1 MTGDGVTD
9 GRTPV
14 DVTDGDGAAVV
25 VRGARL
31 RVEVALG
38 LGVADAVRVAAGE
51 WLSVTNGVSLG
62 AAGGGGG
69 RTST

>member
-1 MTGDGVTD
+1 M
-9 GRTPV
+9 

-25 VRGARL
+25 VRGVRL
-31 RVEVALG
+31 RVEVELC
-38 LGVADAVRVAAGE
+38 LGVADAVRVACGE

-62 AAGGGGG
+62 ATGGGGG